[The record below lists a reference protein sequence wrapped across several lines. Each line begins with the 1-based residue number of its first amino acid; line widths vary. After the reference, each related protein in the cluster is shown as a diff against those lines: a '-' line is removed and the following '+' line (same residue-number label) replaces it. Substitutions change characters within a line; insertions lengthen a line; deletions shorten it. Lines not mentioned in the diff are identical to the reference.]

1 MLMREDPVK
10 MGLIRKTGVMM
21 STAGPAPTRTI
32 KITSLPT
39 ARTCAD
45 HVSWR
50 RDDLHQ
56 A

>member
-21 STAGPAPTRTI
+21 STAGPAPTRPI

-39 ARTCAD
+39 ARSCAD
-45 HVSWR
+45 HVSWH

-56 A
+56 V